1 MDKFPSTGSKVLI
14 ISHIRNMWQLY
25 MEHYYGRAK
34 QSMSPPSTKTKQKKK
49 QKKNKQTRKRLHFL
63 AFNDYL
69 QNHSKQ
75 SQAEQCWKYID

>member
-34 QSMSPPSTKTKQKKK
+34 QSMSPPPSTKTKQKAKKQTNK
-49 QKKNKQTRKRLHFL
+49 QKKQT
-63 AFNDYL
+63 AF
-69 QNHSKQ
+69 S
-75 SQAEQCWKYID
+75 CI

>member
-1 MDKFPSTGSKVLI
+1 MDKFPSTGSKILI

-34 QSMSPPSTKTKQKKK
+34 QGPTKIKIKKK
-49 QKKNKQTRKRLHFL
+49 NRLLFL

-75 SQAEQCWKYID
+75 SQAEQCWK